1 MLLGKWWFFEARYL
15 LVFGC
20 ACKVVSDVLL
30 SRSNPDTLAM
40 AIGGAFIGSL
50 GMGIV
55 AVACITAVQLSCSE
69 KDIGL
74 ASLLLQS
81 LRASGGSTALAVY
94 SNYIQEA
101 FKSQIAVLVVPYIQ
115 QYMAN
120 IKDIVA
126 FFRAMTTGQLE
137 AARHLPGVDPRA
149 VDITH
154 DRLGWVWTYAFK

>member
-15 LVFGC
+15 LTFGC

-30 SRSNPDTLAM
+30 ARCTPDTLAM
-40 AIGGAFIGSL
+40 AIGAAFLGSF

-69 KDIGL
+69 KDLGL

-101 FKSQIAVLVVPYIQ
+101 FKSQIVVLVVPYIQ
-115 QYMAN
+115 DYMPK

-126 FFRAMTTGQLE
+126 FFRAMTTGQFE
-137 AARHLPGVDPRA
+137 AAKKLEGVDPRA

-154 DRLGWVWTYAFK
+154 DRLGWVWTFAFK